1 MKQFELIVKLDPLND
16 ICVGSDTRD
25 DIVCTA
31 LCVNCVTY
39 GSGLHNM
46 AAATTSQGFIGF
58 SKTHKMVLF
67 VPHKDTELFKL
78 TR

>member
-1 MKQFELIVKLDPLND
+1 MKQFELIVKLYPLND

-25 DIVCTA
+25 NAVFTVI
-31 LCVNCVTY
+31 CVTY
-39 GSGLHNM
+39 GPGLHNM

-58 SKTHKMVLF
+58 SKTLKMVLS